1 MACDR
6 FSCNIITE
14 TQALKWIA
22 AGMLLIA
29 SFVGVGFPFFAM
41 RANEGLLET
50 TWFQLTRVLC
60 TGLVCAVALLHVLAD
75 ANESLSAV
83 SDFPWANAFALLG
96 IVLMVA
102 IKELGIASMNHLKQH
117 ITLKPSAR
125 PLEEGLLENAVDKDL
140 STSHAPNFQKSSC
153 NSSSHSSSGHTH
165 SFPIIELQHIEL
177 AGKPLQ
183 RFTVYMMECSI
194 IIHSVLIGLALG
206 VLREGV
212 VVLSLGAALL
222 FHQFFEGL
230 ALGAVAV
237 KSSFNFQSSRH
248 VVLTFTL
255 SCPLGA
261 VLGIFFSSQFN
272 AKSYWTAWTLGTL
285 NAIAAGTL
293 LHIGLV
299 ELLPEDFGEE
309 DCQHRN
315 LNRPHPLARL
325 LALVVGGTIMAL
337 LAIWA

>member
-1 MACDR
+1 
-6 FSCNIITE
+6 
-14 TQALKWIA
+14 
-22 AGMLLIA
+22 MLLIA
-29 SFVGVGFPFFAM
+29 SFAGVGFPFFAM

-75 ANESLSAV
+75 ANEYLSKV
-83 SDFPWANAFALLG
+83 SDFPWANALALLG
-96 IVLMVA
+96 IVVMVA
-102 IKELGIASMNHLKQH
+102 IKELGLVSMNHLKQH
-117 ITLKPSAR
+117 ITSKHNSNR
-125 PLEEGLLENAVDKDL
+125 PLEEGLLQNAADKD
-140 STSHAPNFQKSSC
+140 SSSSHAPNFQKSSC
-153 NSSSHSSSGHTH
+153 ASNGSGHMH
-165 SFPIIELQHIEL
+165 SLPIIELQDIDL
-177 AGKPLQ
+177 VGKPLQ
-183 RFTVYMMECSI
+183 RFTVYMMEGSI
-194 IIHSVLIGLALG
+194 MIHSVLVGLALG
-206 VLREGV
+206 VLHEGV
-212 VVLSLGAALL
+212 AVLSLGAALL

-237 KSSFNFQSSRH
+237 KSNFSFKSSWH
-248 VVLTFTL
+248 LFLTFTL

-261 VLGIFFSSQFN
+261 VLGISFSSQYDE
-272 AKSYWTAWTLGTL
+272 KDYWTAWTLGAL

-309 DCQHRN
+309 DCQHGH

-325 LALVVGGTIMAL
+325 LALIVGGAIMAF